1 MPSKSDPD
9 ITPSRLSNVLE
20 SNSKEGAIGMNHI
33 DTPDKHLIMVHA
45 RSEMEAPQKF
55 GRQSGANFEQ
65 YQGKEND
72 EEKE

>member
-1 MPSKSDPD
+1 MPSKFDPD

-20 SNSKEGAIGMNHI
+20 SKSKEGGNWN
-33 DTPDKHLIMVHA
+33 DKHLIMVHA